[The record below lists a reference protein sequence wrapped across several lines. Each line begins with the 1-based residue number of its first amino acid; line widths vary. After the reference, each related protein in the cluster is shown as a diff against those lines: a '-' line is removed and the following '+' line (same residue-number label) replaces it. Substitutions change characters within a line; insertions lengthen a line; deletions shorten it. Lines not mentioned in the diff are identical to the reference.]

1 MKKIRQNEKLSM
13 KKELVGIKLVGQTY
27 GGNISYG
34 E

>member
-1 MKKIRQNEKLSM
+1 MEKIRQNEKLSM
-13 KKELVGIKLVGQTY
+13 KIELVGIKLVGQTY